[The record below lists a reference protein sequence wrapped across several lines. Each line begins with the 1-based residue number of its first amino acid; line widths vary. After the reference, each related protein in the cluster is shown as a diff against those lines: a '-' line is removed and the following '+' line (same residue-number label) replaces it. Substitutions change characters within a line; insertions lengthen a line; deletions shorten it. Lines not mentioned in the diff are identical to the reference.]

1 MADGMMGSKDEGRRG
16 KPKLAATDSK
26 VYKHTFYG
34 ILNAYGDFWT
44 QVAFETED
52 DARDHIKRFWRNV
65 PDKAAEC
72 LRTHKIVP
80 VRVRLNQLPDPNT
93 PHTKGTTDVQPS

>member
-1 MADGMMGSKDEGRRG
+1 MTDHPIERGGRE
-16 KPKLAATDSK
+16 KPKLAASDSK

-44 QVAFETED
+44 PLAFDTEQG
-52 DARDHIKRFWRNV
+52 ARDHIRHFWRND
-65 PDKAAEC
+65 PDNLRKC

-80 VRVRLNQLPDPNT
+80 VRVRLNQLPAT
-93 PHTKGTTDVQPS
+93 PDQSLLERGS